1 MVGSAN
7 LKKND
12 LKTSSSAFELID
24 EIENY
29 VIENK
34 HKQFDDLDKLSKISI
49 NLYGLDKTDTLLA
62 DNVFIFQSFEKIKS
76 DIVEIVKNLKEQENP
91 IILSTSHPNV
101 LEKEIVSTPIQVID
115 EPLFESSVV
124 IENTELKV
132 ENVHEII
139 PVIEFEPP
147 QFAKPLSDIV
157 VDEGD
162 RVVFI
167 CFVKGY
173 PEPTIDWQKDQVS
186 VGNNTDY
193 KTSYDNGFC
202 KLEIDESFASDSATF
217 SCIASNSAGVCA
229 NTAKLLV
236 NENKPEVFVA
246 PPFFITPLE
255 NAYAN
260 QDQPFELSF
269 LVAGNPLPTVQWFK
283 NNICIDNS
291 SDHYIS
297 YNNGYGVL
305 KFDRIRMDN
314 EATYTCKATNQLG
327 SIECSGILSV
337 ESVEQ
342 LEIPQIVI
350 PLSNVMAR
358 VGQKIKLGCQVA
370 GVPTP
375 ALFWTH
381 DGKSFADR
389 DARVSIFFKF
399 SLFLP
404 KTVGSF
410 LYIRKMN
417 CIAIL

>member
-7 LKKND
+7 LKKDD

-24 EIENY
+24 EIENF

-49 NLYGLDKTDTLLA
+49 DLNGLDKTEILLS
-62 DNVFIFQSFEKIKS
+62 DNIFIFQSFEKIKS
-76 DIVEIVKNLKEQENP
+76 DIVEIVKNLKERENP
-91 IILSTSHPNV
+91 TILSSEHQNIE
-101 LEKEIVSTPIQVID
+101 EKEIVSTPIQVIE

-124 IENTELKV
+124 IESSELKV

-147 QFAKPLSDIV
+147 QFAKQLTDIV

-167 CFVKGY
+167 CFVKGH
-173 PEPTIDWQKDQVS
+173 PEPTVEWQKDQMS
-186 VGNNTDY
+186 VANNVDY
-193 KTSYDNGFC
+193 KTSYQNGLC
-202 KLEIDESFASDSATF
+202 KLEIDESLTTDSATF

-246 PPFFITPLE
+246 PPFFIKPLE
-255 NAYAN
+255 NAYAT
-260 QDQPFELSF
+260 QDQAFELSF

-283 NNICIDNS
+283 NQVCIDNS
-291 SDHYIS
+291 SDHNIT
-297 YNNGYGVL
+297 YNNGHGIL
-305 KFDRIRMDN
+305 KFDRIRLDH
-314 EATYTCKATNQLG
+314 EAVYTCKASNQLG
-327 SIECSGILSV
+327 SIDCSGILSV
-337 ESVEQ
+337 ESVEL
-342 LEIPQIVI
+342 LETPQIIV

-358 VGQKIKLGCQVA
+358 VGQKIKIECQLS

-375 ALFWTH
+375 EIFWTH
-381 DGKSFADR
+381 DGKSFIDR
-389 DARVSIFFKF
+389 DVRVSIFQIFTFLAKSCGKF
-399 SLFLP
+399 
-404 KTVGSF
+404 TI
-410 LYIRKMN
+410 YQI
-417 CIAIL
+417 I